1 MATTITS
8 PLAARAA
15 PGYMS
20 LLPVTYPP
28 PCIQNITGFLFF
40 GSTPPGT
47 EISRDKQSSVPIAAP
62 VKCSKRMREMS
73 TKFIEA
79 QAYTYYIRCVLY
91 IKPNL
96 VRESDEHIRLCNTFA
111 SMITELFTSVF
122 IILERYGNAE
132 PKSVVLFK
140 AIQIMKKQKVPSFV
154 QHYTKV

>member
-47 EISRDKQSSVPIAAP
+47 EISRYKQSSVPIAAP

-79 QAYTYYIRCVLY
+79 QAYTYYIRGVLY

-96 VRESDEHIRLCNTFA
+96 VRESDEHKRLCNT
-111 SMITELFTSVF
+111 
-122 IILERYGNAE
+122 
-132 PKSVVLFK
+132 
-140 AIQIMKKQKVPSFV
+140 Q
-154 QHYTKV
+154 